1 MKRSIRLAHNM
12 LCRQLIHSNQFLPM
26 KYFMLLGGFI
36 GFSIAMISGI
46 QAGGEMWMVVLHA
59 SMSCVAGS
67 FLFRLFRRVVAN
79 SVREVALQKSRQ
91 PTESGASS

>member
-1 MKRSIRLAHNM
+1 
-12 LCRQLIHSNQFLPM
+12 M

-36 GFSIAMISGI
+36 GFTIAMISGI
-46 QAGGEMWMVVLHA
+46 QAGGELWMVVFHA
-59 SMSCVAGS
+59 SISCVAGA

-91 PTESGASS
+91 PSESGIAT

>member
-1 MKRSIRLAHNM
+1 
-12 LCRQLIHSNQFLPM
+12 M

-36 GFSIAMISGI
+36 GFMIAMISGI
-46 QAGGEMWMVVLHA
+46 QAGSELSMVVLHA
-59 SMSCVAGS
+59 SMSCVAGA

-91 PTESGASS
+91 TAGSSLPL